1 MDNLPIGPLLA
12 VLALLILWSGLFTA
26 IEAAQQHLLTQR
38 TASRSGDKPVAKLN
52 FPLNSL
58 IFCNTL
64 CRALVVVISTLL
76 AIFGWAEKGPWLA
89 CLSATAALLVFADYL
104 PRTLASR
111 YPDTILALGNTLLGV
126 PLKIIYPAAWLLGGI
141 SQLLLKPFARKV
153 KVVQQSEDEPPAP
166 QNDGTDHEHPAC
178 RPHALSG
185 IHALDNITVNDILV
199 PRSEV
204 DGINLDDSIEEII
217 EQLRANKRTRLPV
230 FHSDI
235 NQVEAVLNTRQIRHL
250 LPDASLTKDAL
261 LAACHEP
268 YFVPESTPLQLQ
280 LLNFHKQQR
289 RLGMVVDEYGEVEGI
304 VTLEDILEEIVG
316 EFESQHSLD
325 NPHIHP
331 QADGRL
337 VIEGAASIR
346 ELNKSLG
353 WHLPS
358 DGPKTLNGLVTEAL
372 ETIPDSAV
380 CLKIGRYRLE
390 ILETEDNRVSRVLIW
405 HVAAGEATSLR
416 SMAKPL

>member
-1 MDNLPIGPLLA
+1 LL
-12 VLALLILWSGLFTA
+12 
-26 IEAAQQHLLTQR
+26 
-38 TASRSGDKPVAKLN
+38 
-52 FPLNSL
+52 
-58 IFCNTL
+58 
-64 CRALVVVISTLL
+64 RA
-76 AIFGWAEKGPWLA
+76 
-89 CLSATAALLVFADYL
+89 
-104 PRTLASR
+104 
-111 YPDTILALGNTLLGV
+111 
-126 PLKIIYPAAWLLGGI
+126 PLKIIYPAAWLLNGI
-141 SQLLLKPFARKV
+141 SQLLMRPFARKA
-153 KVVQQSEDEPPAP
+153 KVVQHSEDEA
-166 QNDGTDHEHPAC
+166 QRERRDDHDQPVC
-178 RPHALSG
+178 RPHPLSG

-199 PRSEV
+199 PRSDV
-204 DGINLDDSIEEII
+204 DGINLDDPLSDII
-217 EQLRANKRTRLPV
+217 EQLRHNKRTRLPV

-250 LPDASLTKDAL
+250 LPDGSLTMESL
-261 LAACHEP
+261 LAASHEP

-289 RLGMVVDEYGEVEGI
+289 RLGMVVDEYGEVLGI

-337 VIEGAASIR
+337 VIDGAASIR
-346 ELNKSLG
+346 DLNKSLG

-372 ETIPDSAV
+372 ETIPESAV

-390 ILETEDNRVSRVLIW
+390 ILETEDNRVTRVLIW
-405 HVAAGEATSLR
+405 HTATVQTL
-416 SMAKPL
+416 A

>member
-1 MDNLPIGPLLA
+1 MTDSLPTGPMLA
-12 VLALLILWSGLFTA
+12 VIALLIVWSGLLTA
-26 IEAAQQHLLTQR
+26 IDTAQLHLLALR
-38 TASRSGDKPVAKLN
+38 SSSRSGDKAAARLA
-52 FPLNSL
+52 FPKESL
-58 IFCNTL
+58 ILCNTL
-64 CRALVVVISTLL
+64 CRVLAVIISTVL
-76 AIFGWAEKGPWLA
+76 ALFYWAENGPWLA
-89 CLSATAALLVFADYL
+89 CLASTCGLLVLAEYL
-104 PRTLASR
+104 PRAVAAR
-111 YPDTILALGNTLLGV
+111 YPEGTLSFGNGLLAIPMKLV
-126 PLKIIYPAAWLLGGI
+126 YPLAWLLDAIG
-141 SQLLLKPFARKV
+141 QLLLRPFASKASAV
-153 KVVQQSEDEPPAP
+153 KHSDDDPALLDDEPAP
-166 QNDGTDHEHPAC
+166 EQ
-178 RPHALSG
+178 HALPG

-204 DGINLDDSIEEII
+204 DGINLDEPI
-217 EQLRANKRTRLPV
+217 EQIIAQLRLNRRTRLPV

-250 LPDASLTKDAL
+250 LPNASLTKEAL

-289 RLGMVVDEYGEVEGI
+289 RLGMVVDEYGEVQGI

-316 EFESQHSLD
+316 EFESEHSLD

-331 QADGRL
+331 QADGRY
-337 VIEGAASIR
+337 VVEGAASIR

-390 ILETEDNRVSRVLIW
+390 ILETEENRVSRVLIW
-405 HVAAGEATSLR
+405 HTSTTR
-416 SMAKPL
+416 

>member
-1 MDNLPIGPLLA
+1 MDELPLGPMIA
-12 VLALLILWSGLFTA
+12 VVVLLILWSGLFSA
-26 IEAAQQHLLTQR
+26 IEAAHQHLLAKR
-38 TASRSGDKPVAKLN
+38 NASRSSDKPPARLS
-52 FPLNSL
+52 FPLDSL

-64 CRALVVVISTLL
+64 CRALVVVICTLL
-76 AIFGWAEKGPWLA
+76 AIFTWAENGPWAA
-89 CLSATAALLVFADYL
+89 CLGAAAILLVFADYL
-104 PRTLASR
+104 PRALAVRHPDATLAF
-111 YPDTILALGNTLLGV
+111 GNNLLRI
-126 PLKIIYPAAWLLGGI
+126 PLKIVYPAAWLLNNF
-141 SQLLLKPFARKV
+141 SQLLMRPFARKA
-153 KVVQQSEDEPPAP
+153 KVVQQSEDEPP
-166 QNDGTDHEHPAC
+166 NDQHDDREPAVHRQHPL
-178 RPHALSG
+178 PG

-204 DGINLDDSIEEII
+204 DGINLDDPIEEII
-217 EQLRANKRTRLPV
+217 EQLRKNTRTRLPV

-235 NQVEAVLNTRQIRHL
+235 NQVEAVLNTRQIGHL
-250 LPDASLTKDAL
+250 LPDGSLTLEAL
-261 LAACHEP
+261 MAASREP

-289 RLGMVVDEYGEVEGI
+289 RLGMVVDEYGEVLGI

-316 EFESQHSLD
+316 EFESQQSLN

-337 VIEGAASIR
+337 VIDGAASIR

-372 ETIPDSAV
+372 ETIPESAV

-390 ILETEDNRVSRVLIW
+390 ILETEDNRVTRVLIW
-405 HVAAGEATSLR
+405 HTGPAPVAAAVN
-416 SMAKPL
+416 

>member
-1 MDNLPIGPLLA
+1 MTDSLPTGPMLA
-12 VLALLILWSGLFTA
+12 VIALLIVWSGLFTA
-26 IEAAQQHLLTQR
+26 IDTAQLHLLALR
-38 TASRSGDKPVAKLN
+38 SSSRSGDKAAARLA
-52 FPLNSL
+52 FPKESL
-58 IFCNTL
+58 ILCNTL
-64 CRALVVVISTLL
+64 CRVLAVIISTVL
-76 AIFGWAEKGPWLA
+76 ALFYWAENGPWLA
-89 CLSATAALLVFADYL
+89 CLASTCGLLVLAEYL
-104 PRTLASR
+104 PRAVAAR
-111 YPDTILALGNTLLGV
+111 YPEGTLSFGNGLLAIPMKLV
-126 PLKIIYPAAWLLGGI
+126 YPLAWLLDAIG
-141 SQLLLKPFARKV
+141 QLLLRPFASKASAV
-153 KVVQQSEDEPPAP
+153 KHSDDDPALLDDEPAP
-166 QNDGTDHEHPAC
+166 EQ
-178 RPHALSG
+178 HALPG

-204 DGINLDDSIEEII
+204 DGINLDEPI
-217 EQLRANKRTRLPV
+217 EQIIAQLRLNRRTRLPV

-250 LPDASLTKDAL
+250 LPDASLTKEAL

-289 RLGMVVDEYGEVEGI
+289 RLGMVVDEYGEVQGI

-316 EFESQHSLD
+316 EFESEHSLD

-331 QADGRL
+331 QADGRY
-337 VIEGAASIR
+337 VVEGAASIR

-390 ILETEDNRVSRVLIW
+390 ILETEENRVSRVLIW
-405 HVAAGEATSLR
+405 HTSTTR
-416 SMAKPL
+416 

>member
-1 MDNLPIGPLLA
+1 MDDLPLGPMLA

-26 IEAAQQHLLTQR
+26 IEVAQQHLLAQR
-38 TASRSGDKPVAKLN
+38 TASRASDKPVAKLS

-58 IFCNTL
+58 ILFNTL

-76 AIFGWAEKGPWLA
+76 AIFNWAENGPWAA
-89 CLSATAALLVFADYL
+89 CLGAGAVLLVFADYL
-104 PRTLASR
+104 PRILAIR
-111 YPDTILALGNTLLGV
+111 YPDAILALGNSLLRA
-126 PLKIIYPAAWLLGGI
+126 PLKIIYPAAWLLNGI
-141 SQLLLKPFARKV
+141 AQLLTRPFARTA
-153 KVVQQSEDEPPAP
+153 KVVQQSEDETP
-166 QNDGTDHEHPAC
+166 NDRHDDHDQAVC
-178 RPHALSG
+178 RPHPLSG

-199 PRSEV
+199 PRSDV
-204 DGINLDDSIEEII
+204 DGINLDDSLDEII
-217 EQLRANKRTRLPV
+217 EQLRNNKRTRLPV

-250 LPDASLTKDAL
+250 LPDGTLTLDAL
-261 LAACHEP
+261 LAASHEP

-289 RLGMVVDEYGEVEGI
+289 RLGMVVDEYGEVLGI

-337 VIEGAASIR
+337 MIEGAASIR

-390 ILETEDNRVSRVLIW
+390 ILETEDNRVTRVLIW
-405 HVAAGEATSLR
+405 HTSSVPAIL
-416 SMAKPL
+416 

>member
-1 MDNLPIGPLLA
+1 MDDLPIGPMLA

-26 IEAAQQHLLTQR
+26 IETAHQHLLAQR
-38 TASRSGDKPVAKLN
+38 TASRSSDKPVAKLS
-52 FPLNSL
+52 FPINSL
-58 IFCNTL
+58 ILCNTL
-64 CRALVVVISTLL
+64 CRALVMVISTLL
-76 AIFGWAEKGPWLA
+76 AIFTWAQNGPWIA
-89 CLSATAALLVFADYL
+89 CTGAGAALLVFADYL
-104 PRTLASR
+104 PRTLAVR
-111 YPDTILALGNTLLGV
+111 YPDAILALGNTLLGM
-126 PLKIIYPAAWLLGGI
+126 PLKIIYPAAWLLNAI
-141 SQLLLKPFARKV
+141 AQLLMRPFGRKP
-153 KVVQQSEDEPPAP
+153 KVVQQSEDELP
-166 QNDGTDHEHPAC
+166 NERHDNHEQPVC
-178 RPHALSG
+178 RPHPLAG

-199 PRSEV
+199 PRSDV
-204 DGINLDDSIEEII
+204 DGINLDDPIEEII
-217 EQLRANKRTRLPV
+217 EQLRNNKRTRLPV

-250 LPDASLTKDAL
+250 LPDGSLTFEAL
-261 LAACHEP
+261 LAASHEP

-289 RLGMVVDEYGEVEGI
+289 RLGMVVDEYGEVLGI

-331 QADGRL
+331 QPDGRL

-346 ELNKSLG
+346 ELNKTLG

-372 ETIPDSAV
+372 ETIPDCAV

-390 ILETEDNRVSRVLIW
+390 ILETEDNRVTRVLIW
-405 HVAAGEATSLR
+405 HNSSVLAL
-416 SMAKPL
+416 PQV

>member
-1 MDNLPIGPLLA
+1 MDDLPIGPMLA
-12 VLALLILWSGLFTA
+12 VVALLILWSGLFTA
-26 IEAAQQHLLTQR
+26 IEAAQQHLLAQR
-38 TASRSGDKPVAKLN
+38 TASRSSDKPVAKLS
-52 FPLNSL
+52 FPLSSL

-64 CRALVVVISTLL
+64 CRALVVVICTLL
-76 AIFGWAEKGPWLA
+76 AIFTWAENGPWVA
-89 CLSATAALLVFADYL
+89 CLVAGAMLLVFADYL
-104 PRTLASR
+104 PRALAAR
-111 YPDTILALGNTLLGV
+111 YPDAVLSLGNTLLGV
-126 PLKIIYPAAWLLGGI
+126 PLKIVYPAAWLLDGL
-141 SQLLLKPFARKV
+141 SRLLTRPFARRV
-153 KVVQQSEDEPPAP
+153 RVVQQSEDETPTDRHDDP
-166 QNDGTDHEHPAC
+166 QSPVC
-178 RPHALSG
+178 RPHPLPG

-199 PRSEV
+199 PRSDV
-204 DGINLDDSIEEII
+204 DGINLDDSIEEIV
-217 EQLRANKRTRLPV
+217 EQLRANRRTRLPV

-250 LPDASLTKDAL
+250 LTEGNLTREAL
-261 LAACHEP
+261 LAASYDP

-289 RLGMVVDEYGEVEGI
+289 RLGMVVDEYGEVLGI

-316 EFESQHSLD
+316 EFESQHSLH

-337 VIEGAASIR
+337 VIDGAASIR

-372 ETIPDSAV
+372 ETIPDSPV

-390 ILETEDNRVSRVLIW
+390 ILETEDNRVTRVLIW
-405 HVAAGEATSLR
+405 HTSAVPITL
-416 SMAKPL
+416 

>member
-1 MDNLPIGPLLA
+1 MDDLPLGPMLA
-12 VLALLILWSGLFTA
+12 VVVLLILWSGLFSA
-26 IEAAQQHLLTQR
+26 IESAHQHLLAKR
-38 TASRSGDKPVAKLN
+38 MASRSSDKPPARLS

-64 CRALVVVISTLL
+64 CRTLVVVLCTLL
-76 AIFGWAEKGPWLA
+76 AIFTWAENGPWIA
-89 CLSATAALLVFADYL
+89 CLGAGAIVLVFADYL
-104 PRTLASR
+104 PRALAVR
-111 YPDTILALGNTLLGV
+111 HPDAILALGNTLLPV
-126 PLKIIYPAAWLLGGI
+126 PLKIIYPAAWLLNAI
-141 SQLLLKPFARKV
+141 SQLLVRPLARKV
-153 KVVQQSEDEPPAP
+153 KVVQQSEDEAP
-166 QNDGTDHEHPAC
+166 KERQDDHEPAVC
-178 RPHALSG
+178 RPHSLPG

-204 DGINLDDSIEEII
+204 DGINLDDPIEEII
-217 EQLRANKRTRLPV
+217 EQLRHNKRTRLPV

-235 NQVEAVLNTRQIRHL
+235 NQVEAVLNTRQIGHL
-250 LPDASLTKDAL
+250 LPDASLTLEAL
-261 LAACHEP
+261 VEASREP

-289 RLGMVVDEYGEVEGI
+289 RLGMVVDEYGEVLGI

-316 EFESQHSLD
+316 EFESQQSLN

-337 VIEGAASIR
+337 VIDGAASIR
-346 ELNKSLG
+346 DLNKSLG

-390 ILETEDNRVSRVLIW
+390 ILETEENRVTRVLIW
-405 HVAAGEATSLR
+405 HTAT
-416 SMAKPL
+416 AKPAA